1 MDDDDFGFG
10 ASVWASSSTSVPS
23 QQEEGP
29 VFSSSSKISS
39 LTDGAFDDDDFD
51 APVEGTTGDD
61 DDFGDFG
68 DAIEGG
74 ESSAFSQTSGFDT
87 GFGQLT
93 IQSDEWS
100 SLRLQPTPSPSRL
113 RDDLNILL
121 DPLWSSNDISQF
133 ATNENIRQVG
143 GLNQVLVTPE
153 SRSLYNALFQFPP
166 PNDNAPTWIR
176 SRIRRRHLVSLGI
189 PVNLDEVL
197 PHMNGRN
204 MPTLQMTTR
213 PSSAPPVQ
221 RTPALSR
228 VASPP
233 PGSASSSR
241 SGTPKPGGSP
251 LGRQSTPATT
261 QAGLGPRPEVD
272 EARVNQ
278 LLALMPETLS
288 LLPLPTLEKQLQTIR
303 SLTAD
308 TSALLTY
315 LLQQRDALN
324 QDSET
329 YNGLIAELVGEAQ
342 KKKSGPR
349 GKTRTGSLRRTSNMA

>member
-1 MDDDDFGFG
+1 MKDGEQEAHGRFGVLNTALLSNIMDDDDFGFG

-51 APVEGTTGDD
+51 APVEGTSGDD
-61 DDFGDFG
+61 DDFGDFGDFG

-113 RDDLNILL
+113 RDDLNSLL

-153 SRSLYNALFQFPP
+153 RSVHASLGGHLIHNSLFIRSRSLYNALFQFPP

-233 PGSASSSR
+233 SWICE
-241 SGTPKPGGSP
+241 
-251 LGRQSTPATT
+251 QF
-261 QAGLGPRPEVD
+261 
-272 EARVNQ
+272 
-278 LLALMPETLS
+278 
-288 LLPLPTLEKQLQTIR
+288 
-303 SLTAD
+303 
-308 TSALLTY
+308 
-315 LLQQRDALN
+315 
-324 QDSET
+324 
-329 YNGLIAELVGEAQ
+329 
-342 KKKSGPR
+342 
-349 GKTRTGSLRRTSNMA
+349 SLRNS